1 MKTKIK
7 NMVKK
12 IATTPSIK
20 FLVLAFLFLQN
31 FVMAQESNATVE
43 MADVMRSNGKIYVV
57 VGVILIIFF
66 GIVSY
71 LLLLNKKINNLEAK
85 LKK

>member
-1 MKTKIK
+1 MT
-7 NMVKK
+7 KK
-12 IATTPSIK
+12 ITSSPSIK
-20 FLVLAFLFLQN
+20 LLILAFLFLQN
-31 FVMAQESNATVE
+31 FVMAQANNATVE

-66 GIVSY
+66 GIVTY
-71 LLLLNKKINNLEAK
+71 LVVLNKKINNLEAK

>member
-1 MKTKIK
+1 MVIKI
-7 NMVKK
+7 
-12 IATTPSIK
+12 ITTPSIK

>member
-1 MKTKIK
+1 
-7 NMVKK
+7 
-12 IATTPSIK
+12 
-20 FLVLAFLFLQN
+20 
-31 FVMAQESNATVE
+31 MAQENNATVE

-66 GIVSY
+66 GIVTY
-71 LLLLNKKINNLEAK
+71 LVVLNKKINNLEAK

>member
-1 MKTKIK
+1 
-7 NMVKK
+7 MVKK
-12 IATTPSIK
+12 IITAPSIK

-31 FVMAQESNATVE
+31 FVVAQENNTTVE

-66 GIVSY
+66 GIVTY
-71 LLLLNKKINNLEAK
+71 LLLLNKKINNLETK

>member
-1 MKTKIK
+1 
-7 NMVKK
+7 MVKK
-12 IATTPSIK
+12 IITAPSIK

-31 FVMAQESNATVE
+31 FVVAQENNTTVE

-66 GIVSY
+66 GIVTY

>member
-1 MKTKIK
+1 MT
-7 NMVKK
+7 KK
-12 IATTPSIK
+12 ITSSPSIK
-20 FLVLAFLFLQN
+20 LLILAFLFLQN
-31 FVMAQESNATVE
+31 FVMAQENNATVE

-66 GIVSY
+66 GIVTY
-71 LLLLNKKINNLEAK
+71 LVVLNKKINNLEVK

>member
-1 MKTKIK
+1 
-7 NMVKK
+7 MVKK
-12 IATTPSIK
+12 IITAPSIK

-31 FVMAQESNATVE
+31 FVVAQENNTTVE

-66 GIVSY
+66 GIVTY
-71 LLLLNKKINNLEAK
+71 LLLLNKKINKLEAK

>member
-1 MKTKIK
+1 
-7 NMVKK
+7 MVKK
-12 IATTPSIK
+12 IITTPSIK

>member
-1 MKTKIK
+1 MT
-7 NMVKK
+7 KK
-12 IATTPSIK
+12 ITYSPSIK
-20 FLVLAFLFLQN
+20 LLILAILFLQN
-31 FVMAQESNATVE
+31 FVMAQENNATVE

-66 GIVSY
+66 GIVTY
-71 LLLLNKKINNLEAK
+71 LVVLNKKINNLEAK